1 MTFKVVNKYLQENNR
16 TFVAIR
22 QENPYTAFDRVLIGD
37 RTSESDE
44 ALIQA
49 VLGQVA
55 TEFNPADGV
64 KKLQEDLQT
73 QAASYEQK
81 LAEKDT
87 KIAEVKAVADWAV
100 LARVTDVDH
109 PLDPTIF
116 KRGLELVE
124 LGKTGK
130 TYQPQ
135 EIFTLENPNHV
146 EKFQEGKRVMI
157 QVTEPFTYK
166 GETLE
171 QLDNLYK
178 NGKIGIWKWTEPKED
193 EPKPA
198 GELETQPVQ

>member
-22 QENPYTAFDRVLIGD
+22 QESPYTAFDRVLIGD

-73 QAASYEQK
+73 QAENYEQK